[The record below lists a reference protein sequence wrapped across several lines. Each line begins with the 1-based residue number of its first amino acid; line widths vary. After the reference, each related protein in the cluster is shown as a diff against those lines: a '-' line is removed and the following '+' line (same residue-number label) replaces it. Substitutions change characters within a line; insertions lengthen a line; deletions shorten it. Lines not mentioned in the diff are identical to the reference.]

1 METPKYISIYP
12 IETAAKKIS
21 DMLDM
26 ILEQK
31 PRLYGKTKARYND
44 LTVSLL
50 SSVEK
55 ISKITQEDALSTQSD
70 DEFNEL
76 ASAGFDIGVDSALK
90 SAQQE
95 IAAAKSFSSRS
106 DDNSFVDLKYI
117 DTVFAELNSID
128 FGWKE
133 VNHCARLLQRWY
145 HSRFIEHPVTSC
157 NYSYLG
163 DWVHKFIIQFGYHCS
178 VNSCDNFETSLI
190 AWCDRLAF
198 SDIKYAQPW
207 FIFQTFKSGGPEEYT
222 LQAVLI
228 NDMIYD
234 KCLCKLTST
243 YPMFDSMEVSRL
255 VKSKN
260 PALTPKIN
268 SRFAKQ
274 HELIEFAKFSCS

>member
-106 DDNSFVDLKYI
+106 DDSLFVDLKYI
-117 DTVFAELNSID
+117 DNVFAELSSID
-128 FGWKE
+128 FGWEE
-133 VNHCARLLQRWY
+133 VNHCARLLQQWY

-178 VNSCDNFETSLI
+178 MDSRDNFEASLV

-207 FIFQTFKSGGPEEYT
+207 FIFQTFKHGGPAEYT

-274 HELIEFAKFSCS
+274 RELIEFVGFNCS

>member
-1 METPKYISIYP
+1 MDNPKYISIYP
-12 IETAAKKIS
+12 IEAAAKKIS
-21 DMLDM
+21 DMLDVVLM
-26 ILEQK
+26 QK
-31 PRLYGKTKARYND
+31 PRMYGKTKQRYAN

-55 ISKITQEDALSTQSD
+55 ISKITQDAALSSQSD

-76 ASAGFDIGVDSALK
+76 ASAGFDIGVDSAVQN
-90 SAQQE
+90 AQKE
-95 IAAAKSFSSRS
+95 IAAAKSFSSNPETH
-106 DDNSFVDLKYI
+106 DFVDLKFI
-117 DTVFAELNSID
+117 DSVFLEMKSID
-128 FGWKE
+128 FGWLEINK
-133 VNHCARLLQRWY
+133 CAQLLQMWY
-145 HSRFIEHPVTSC
+145 HARFIEHPATSC

-163 DWVHKFIIQFGYHCS
+163 NWITKFIIQFGHHCA
-178 VNSCDNFETSLI
+178 VDSCSNFETSLA
-190 AWCDRLAF
+190 AWCERLGF

-207 FIFQTFKSGGPEEYT
+207 FIFQTFKHGDPADYT

-228 NDMIYD
+228 NDILYD

-243 YPMFDSMEVSRL
+243 YPMFDSIEVSRI

-274 HELIEFAKFSCS
+274 RELLEFVGFTHS